1 MERQDGRGRMN
12 VVSRIYSSRDFN
24 QDVAGA
30 KRAARE
36 GPVIVTDRGEPAFVL
51 MTHAEYASITA
62 KRKTLL
68 DIFADTGPADDIEFE
83 PERFDVTPR
92 AVDFE

>member
-1 MERQDGRGRMN
+1 MG
-12 VVSRIYSSRDFN
+12 VASRIYSSRDFN

-51 MTHAEYASITA
+51 MTHADYTA
-62 KRKTLL
+62 MAGKRKTLL
-68 DIFADTGPADDIEFE
+68 DVCADPNPEADFEWEPEKLAFPEPRFIDIEA
-83 PERFDVTPR
+83 D
-92 AVDFE
+92 